1 MNPEVDEISK
11 KRMVHKASFT
21 GAQRKVMSLIRS
33 GVFHFYCG
41 SLSLTIPSLPDGY
54 FNKWTGASHVI

>member
-21 GAQRKVMSLIRS
+21 GAQRKVMSLIS
-33 GVFHFYCG
+33 IG
-41 SLSLTIPSLPDGY
+41 
-54 FNKWTGASHVI
+54 